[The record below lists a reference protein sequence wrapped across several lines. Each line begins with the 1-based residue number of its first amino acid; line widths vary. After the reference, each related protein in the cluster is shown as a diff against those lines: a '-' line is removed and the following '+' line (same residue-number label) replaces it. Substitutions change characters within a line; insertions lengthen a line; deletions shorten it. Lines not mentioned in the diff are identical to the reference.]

1 MRRLWAHIIIAFTCI
16 VACFASFPGLLKGQI
31 TTNGDYKT
39 RREFTFQLTEKKSE
53 DDGIVKSISEDS
65 AKEVAK
71 IMEERLINTGITSY
85 DISTSG
91 NDIIHVT
98 FTANSS
104 THYSQIT
111 TYLGFS
117 GSFALMN
124 EDPDGE
130 AIVAADF
137 LDGSAYL
144 KKTDINEYPRLIIP
158 VKTESE
164 AYKTLIKWAQ
174 DNPKEETSNEEEG
187 ETTQSA
193 PIYLI
198 YNYVK
203 GDTYK
208 TLTDSNQ
215 LNNKILLSF
224 NALTED
230 QLYYDENHNSFSQI
244 IGYQDSNG
252 NGYADADEVAAAYE
266 QANFLY
272 NLFNASALDYDVEVI
287 RGVAEGTVVSVDG
300 KVENIT
306 KETKI
311 VWNSTLTAVV
321 AAIVIVSLLLVVF
334 YRLGALS
341 VATTTILSTFL
352 SFLFMVLAG
361 MEYNTLALIGFVLI
375 ASLSLISGI
384 IYCNKLKEE
393 CYRGRTLKKAN
404 AEASRKSTLPIV
416 DIHVVSAV
424 IALLCYLLGGS
435 ALHTFSSVLLLGSLI
450 SAIINI
456 FGLKIMM
463 WLATNTTKLTGKYE
477 MFGVESEKVPDHMTE
492 EKQKFFGSYADKDL
506 TKNKKPIMIVALGLF
521 IAAIAGIS
529 TMAALNDGKLFKA
542 PATQVSASEIYVKD
556 TVKVLSDEK
565 STMTEDS
572 LKTILSEIK
581 VYNTAGETVEF
592 TDADTHRTLQSY
604 VTKINSFETSDSET
618 IEGTTNNYSNRYFVI
633 TMNEILDGNNVYA
646 KAKDYVTTDEMK
658 LNDLLNVYFTDVN
671 NDYAASQE
679 TTISLKQVEM
689 MNNAPNVEWTK
700 VIAATAIA
708 IAIITIYMLIR
719 YRLSRGLASVI
730 YPFVASAITLALFVL
745 LSVVGLN
752 LPSAIAILMPV
763 VTIFTYTFV
772 IMFANKEREMVVE
785 SRNKDNSYEQR
796 VELSKRALGIAFTP
810 ILATAIIGVYLLI
823 NFFGFGPAVNSYIYL
838 SCLLGVLFSLLLVEV
853 TFVPIANFF
862 YKLFMGINFEPK
874 FRKNKK
880 NKNAPVKQKSAE
892 PEEAIFIGI
901 ND

>member
-1 MRRLWAHIIIAFTCI
+1 
-16 VACFASFPGLLKGQI
+16 
-31 TTNGDYKT
+31 
-39 RREFTFQLTEKKSE
+39 
-53 DDGIVKSISEDS
+53 
-65 AKEVAK
+65 
-71 IMEERLINTGITSY
+71 
-85 DISTSG
+85 
-91 NDIIHVT
+91 
-98 FTANSS
+98 
-104 THYSQIT
+104 
-111 TYLGFS
+111 
-117 GSFALMN
+117 
-124 EDPDGE
+124 
-130 AIVAADF
+130 
-137 LDGSAYL
+137 
-144 KKTDINEYPRLIIP
+144 
-158 VKTESE
+158 
-164 AYKTLIKWAQ
+164 
-174 DNPKEETSNEEEG
+174 
-187 ETTQSA
+187 
-193 PIYLI
+193 
-198 YNYVK
+198 
-203 GDTYK
+203 
-208 TLTDSNQ
+208 
-215 LNNKILLSF
+215 
-224 NALTED
+224 
-230 QLYYDENHNSFSQI
+230 
-244 IGYQDSNG
+244 
-252 NGYADADEVAAAYE
+252 
-266 QANFLY
+266 
-272 NLFNASALDYDVEVI
+272 
-287 RGVAEGTVVSVDG
+287 
-300 KVENIT
+300 
-306 KETKI
+306 
-311 VWNSTLTAVV
+311 
-321 AAIVIVSLLLVVF
+321 
-334 YRLGALS
+334 
-341 VATTTILSTFL
+341 
-352 SFLFMVLAG
+352 
-361 MEYNTLALIGFVLI
+361 
-375 ASLSLISGI
+375 
-384 IYCNKLKEE
+384 
-393 CYRGRTLKKAN
+393 
-404 AEASRKSTLPIV
+404 
-416 DIHVVSAV
+416 
-424 IALLCYLLGGS
+424 
-435 ALHTFSSVLLLGSLI
+435 
-450 SAIINI
+450 
-456 FGLKIMM
+456 
-463 WLATNTTKLTGKYE
+463 
-477 MFGVESEKVPDHMTE
+477 
-492 EKQKFFGSYADKDL
+492 
-506 TKNKKPIMIVALGLF
+506 MIVALGLF

>member
-492 EKQKFFGSYADKDL
+492 
-506 TKNKKPIMIVALGLF
+506 
-521 IAAIAGIS
+521 
-529 TMAALNDGKLFKA
+529 
-542 PATQVSASEIYVKD
+542 
-556 TVKVLSDEK
+556 
-565 STMTEDS
+565 
-572 LKTILSEIK
+572 
-581 VYNTAGETVEF
+581 
-592 TDADTHRTLQSY
+592 
-604 VTKINSFETSDSET
+604 
-618 IEGTTNNYSNRYFVI
+618 
-633 TMNEILDGNNVYA
+633 
-646 KAKDYVTTDEMK
+646 
-658 LNDLLNVYFTDVN
+658 
-671 NDYAASQE
+671 
-679 TTISLKQVEM
+679 
-689 MNNAPNVEWTK
+689 
-700 VIAATAIA
+700 
-708 IAIITIYMLIR
+708 
-719 YRLSRGLASVI
+719 
-730 YPFVASAITLALFVL
+730 
-745 LSVVGLN
+745 
-752 LPSAIAILMPV
+752 
-763 VTIFTYTFV
+763 
-772 IMFANKEREMVVE
+772 
-785 SRNKDNSYEQR
+785 
-796 VELSKRALGIAFTP
+796 
-810 ILATAIIGVYLLI
+810 
-823 NFFGFGPAVNSYIYL
+823 
-838 SCLLGVLFSLLLVEV
+838 
-853 TFVPIANFF
+853 
-862 YKLFMGINFEPK
+862 
-874 FRKNKK
+874 
-880 NKNAPVKQKSAE
+880 
-892 PEEAIFIGI
+892 
-901 ND
+901 

>member
-174 DNPKEETSNEEEG
+174 DNPKEETSDEEEG

-492 EKQKFFGSYADKDL
+492 EKQKFFGAYADKDL

-542 PATQVSASEIYVKD
+542 PAAQVSASEIYVKD

-671 NDYAASQE
+671 NDYATSQE

-708 IAIITIYMLIR
+708 IAIITVYMLIR